1 MKSGCRDKGEGHTP
15 CPHPTLTGFS
25 DVTSGTGEAHP
36 SPVLFGELFGAKL
49 SAPKVRQGLVS
60 RAHLIEKAQGSRC
73 RVVGVTEPAG
83 YGKTTLLAEWAED
96 EERSVAFV
104 SLIASTTIRRG

>member
-1 MKSGCRDKGEGHTP
+1 MFNQQDQVGSG
-15 CPHPTLTGFS
+15 
-25 DVTSGTGEAHP
+25 
-36 SPVLFGELFGAKL
+36 
-49 SAPKVRQGLVS
+49 
-60 RAHLIEKAQGSRC
+60 LIERPRLLEKLRRASDHKLTMIC
-73 RVVGVTEPAG
+73 APPG